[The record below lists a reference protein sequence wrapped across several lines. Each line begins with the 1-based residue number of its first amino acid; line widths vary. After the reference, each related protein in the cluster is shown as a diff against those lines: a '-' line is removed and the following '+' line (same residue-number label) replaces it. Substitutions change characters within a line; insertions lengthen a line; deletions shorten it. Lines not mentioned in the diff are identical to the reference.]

1 MDPTT
6 PKYAEGDTVTVDG
19 VDYTVGAQVVAY
31 TCTDAD
37 GNETV
42 WDESE
47 IEAGTA
53 APDAG
58 GTEEPADK
66 APMKPGTPEFAKA
79 KADARKAAF
88 GG

>member
-42 WDESE
+42 WE
-47 IEAGTA
+47 IGRAHV
-53 APDAG
+53 
-58 GTEEPADK
+58 
-66 APMKPGTPEFAKA
+66 
-79 KADARKAAF
+79 
-88 GG
+88 